1 MGEEMKGR
9 AAEMRTVDESVFFF
23 FFFEQKLFGMFGYG
37 QVT

>member
-23 FFFEQKLFGMFGYG
+23 FFEQKLFGMFGYG

>member
-23 FFFEQKLFGMFGYG
+23 FEQKLFGMFGYG

>member
-23 FFFEQKLFGMFGYG
+23 PNRNCLECLAMDK
-37 QVT
+37 